1 MAAYELANKKSNDRI
16 HEISQRLQTNITEAE
31 RNELAMLIY
40 PKLKHY
46 IWTFCKNE
54 FDTTEALQ
62 WSIKRIFR
70 NSQLFDFEK
79 GRFTTWI
86 FRIARNETLY
96 YLHQKKKTTHTDV
109 EPIMHK
115 IDRPDESGDSI
126 LMKNDMEEIYTTTV
140 DAIYGISDVVLRGI
154 AIDKMIHHKM
164 VRDIAVDYGLNEN
177 TVKTKLRK
185 IRTDLRYSIIKANP
199 QFEDKIKQL
208 L

>member
-1 MAAYELANKKSNDRI
+1 MAAYELVNKKSNDRI
-16 HEISQRLQTNITEAE
+16 HYISQKLQTDITEAE

-54 FDTTEALQ
+54 FDTSEALQ

-115 IDRPDESGDSI
+115 IDRPDESCDAI
-126 LMKNDMEEIYTTTV
+126 RKKKDIEEIYTTTI
-140 DAIYGISDVVLRGI
+140 DAIYEIPDETLRGI
-154 AIDKMIHHKM
+154 AIDKMLNHKM
-164 VRDIAVDYGLNEN
+164 VRDIAVEYGLNEN

-185 IRTDLRYSIIKANP
+185 IRTDLKYSIIKANP
-199 QFEDKIKQL
+199 HFEDKINQII
-208 L
+208 